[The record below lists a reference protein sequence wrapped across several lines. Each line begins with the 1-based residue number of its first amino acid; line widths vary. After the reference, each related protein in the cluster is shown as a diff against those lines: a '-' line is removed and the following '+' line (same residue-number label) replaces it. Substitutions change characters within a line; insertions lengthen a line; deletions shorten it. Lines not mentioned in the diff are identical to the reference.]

1 MADADSRGLP
11 IALVVIGVVI
21 SFVLVP
27 AAVLA
32 VTVLEVADPD
42 MLVLGALTMLPG
54 VLMGGAA
61 MLVMQGS

>member
-1 MADADSRGLP
+1 MAGDDSRGLP
-11 IALVVIGVVI
+11 IALVFIGVVI

-32 VTVLEVADPD
+32 VTVFEVAAPD